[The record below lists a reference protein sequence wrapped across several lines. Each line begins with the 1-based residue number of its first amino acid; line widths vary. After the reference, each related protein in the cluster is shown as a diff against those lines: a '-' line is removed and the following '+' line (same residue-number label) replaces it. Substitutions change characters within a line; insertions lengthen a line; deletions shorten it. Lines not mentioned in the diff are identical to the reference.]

1 MPRGGVRDSVGGRSP
16 KGTGLEV
23 QCTIN
28 GTAHDLRRGKMRV
41 RQTTLNHPVSMSG
54 IGVHS
59 GLPVHLILKP
69 APAETGI
76 VFRRTDLAKGHP
88 AGADVVAAR
97 FDAVSDTRLGTTI
110 TNAHGTSVS
119 TVEHLLAA
127 LVGLGVDNAEIEIDA
142 PEVPIMDG
150 SAAPFVFLI
159 ECAGLRTLPVLR
171 RVLKIVKPV
180 MVEEQGKRAELLP
193 YDGFAIDLEINF
205 SSAAVRR
212 QRFEI
217 TLNDPAAFKAQV
229 ARARTFGFLHEVEY
243 LRSQGLARGGSL
255 ENAVVIDGDV
265 VLNKEGL
272 RFSDEFVRHKV
283 LDVIGDLALA
293 GAPVM
298 GRFRGSCS
306 GHGLNNRLLRAVF
319 ASPESFTLTVPD
331 MAAAAKTRAPLPRAV
346 GLAVSA

>member
-1 MPRGGVRDSVGGRSP
+1 MM
-16 KGTGLEV
+16 
-23 QCTIN
+23 N
-28 GTAHDLRRGKMRV
+28 V

-54 IGVHS
+54 VGVHS
-59 GLPVHLILKP
+59 GLPVHLVLKP

-76 VFRRTDLAKGHP
+76 VFRRTDLTPGFP
-88 AGADVVAAR
+88 VGADRVAAR
-97 FDAVSDTRLGTTI
+97 YHGVSDTRLGTTL

-127 LVGLGVDNAEIEIDA
+127 LAGLGVDNAEIEIDA

-159 ECAGLRTLPVLR
+159 ECAGIRTLPVLR
-171 RVLKIVKPV
+171 RVVKILKAVS
-180 MVEEQGKRAELLP
+180 VEEQGKRAELLP
-193 YDGFAIDLEINF
+193 NDGFVIDLEINF
-205 SSAAVRR
+205 ASAAVKR

-217 TLNDPAAFKAQV
+217 ALNDPGAFKAHI

-243 LRSQGLARGGSL
+243 LRTQGLARGGSL

-272 RFSDEFVRHKV
+272 RFQDEFVRHKV

-293 GAPVM
+293 GAPIL

-306 GHGLNNRLLRAVF
+306 GHGLNNQLLRALF
-319 ASPESFTLTVPD
+319 ASPENFALVHPEPAV
-331 MAAAAKTRAPLPRAV
+331 AAQNRAPLRSAV
-346 GLAVSA
+346 GLAASA

>member
-1 MPRGGVRDSVGGRSP
+1 M
-16 KGTGLEV
+16 
-23 QCTIN
+23 
-28 GTAHDLRRGKMRV
+28 

-59 GLPVHLILKP
+59 GLPVHVVLKP

-76 VFRRTDLAKGHP
+76 VFRRTDLAEGCAP
-88 AGADVVAAR
+88 GADRIAAR
-97 FDAVSDTRLGTTI
+97 YHAVTDTRLGTTI
-110 TNAHGTSVS
+110 TNEHGTSVS

-127 LVGLGVDNAEIEIDA
+127 LAGLGVDNAEIEISS

-171 RVLKIVKPV
+171 RVIKILKPV
-180 MVEEQGKRAELLP
+180 AVEEEGKRAELTP
-193 YDGFAIDLEINF
+193 HDGFAIDLEIDF
-205 SSAAVRR
+205 PSAAVRR
-212 QRFEI
+212 QRFDI
-217 TLNDPAAFKAQV
+217 ALDDPAAFKAHV

-243 LRSQGLARGGSL
+243 LRRQGLARGGSL

-265 VLNKEGL
+265 ILNKEGL

-283 LDVIGDLALA
+283 LDVVGDLALA
-293 GAPVM
+293 GAPIL
-298 GRFRGSCS
+298 GRFHGQRS
-306 GHGLNNRLLRAVF
+306 GHGLNNALLRAMF
-319 ASPESFTLTVPD
+319 ADASSHVVTTYEVAPEPRR
-331 MAAAAKTRAPLPRAV
+331 RAPVRRAIG